1 MERIAI
7 LASGKGSNA
16 DRLCRYFRN
25 HPTARIHLIAC
36 DRETAG
42 VYEVARA
49 HGITSVHL
57 SPELRK
63 TPGGLLDLLKQHR
76 ITFVVLAGYLRLIPG
91 DVVEAYPGRII
102 NLHPALLPK
111 YGGKGMHGMH
121 VHEAVHAAGE
131 TVTGITIHF
140 VNEHYDEGAIIAQFS
155 TAIEAG
161 EAPQH
166 IAEKIA
172 ALEAGHFAPV
182 VESVISGLD
191 RGDAQRSI

>member
-16 DRLCRYFRN
+16 DRLCHYFRN
-25 HPTARIHLIAC
+25 HPTVHIHLIVC

-42 VYEVARA
+42 VYEVARE
-49 HGITSVHL
+49 HGIPSVHL

-63 TPGGLLDLLKQHR
+63 TPGGLLNLLQAHR
-76 ITFVVLAGYLRLIPG
+76 ITFVILAGYLRLIPE
-91 DVVEAYPGRII
+91 DVVKAFPGRII

-111 YGGKGMHGMH
+111 FGGRGMHGMH

-131 TVTGITIHF
+131 RETGITVHF
-140 VNEHYDEGAIIAQFS
+140 VNEQYDEGAIIAQFR
-155 TAIEAG
+155 TAIESG
-161 EAPQH
+161 DTPQR

-172 ALEAGHFAPV
+172 ALEAEHFAQTADGV
-182 VESVISGLD
+182 LAGLQD
-191 RGDAQRSI
+191 S

>member
-25 HPTARIHLIAC
+25 HPTAHIHLIVC

-42 VYEVARA
+42 VYEVARE
-49 HGITSVHL
+49 HGIPSVHL

-63 TPGGLLDLLKQHR
+63 TPGGLLNLLNEHQ

-131 TVTGITIHF
+131 SETGITVHF
-140 VNEHYDEGAIIAQFS
+140 VNEHYDEGAIIAQFR
-155 TAIEAG
+155 TAIRLGDGPE
-161 EAPQH
+161 H

-172 ALEAGHFAPV
+172 VLEAEHFAPV
-182 VESVISGLD
+182 VEGVIAGLK
-191 RGDAQRSI
+191 SWSPV